1 MRPESRRVC
10 RTCGRLSPRYLH
22 HGECDACAVYR
33 RKYGRTRPYGP
44 VDGRTVADA
53 RGPESPG
60 VAAAGEPLRGGPRP
74 PRPCA
79 VCGRPAKP
87 LRRGRCHACDEYFR
101 RRGVE
106 RSAPVSLPVALD
118 A

>member
-22 HGECDACAVYR
+22 RGECDACAVYR

-44 VDGRTVADA
+44 VDGRTVAA
-53 RGPESPG
+53 VRGPESPG
-60 VAAAGEPLRGGPRP
+60 VAAAGEPLRSGPRP
-74 PRPCA
+74 PRPCV

-87 LRRGRCHACDEYFR
+87 RRRGRCHACDEYFR

-106 RSAPVSLPVALD
+106 HSAPVSLPVALD